1 MTFDAVI
8 VGGGIVG
15 TACALAFSRSAM
27 RVALVERSEI
37 GAGATA
43 AAMGHVLVLDDS
55 PAQLALTRYSQML
68 WHQLASELP
77 LDAEY
82 TRRGT
87 LWVAADDEEMR
98 EICRKHCVYEEQG
111 IPSEVLDAPA
121 LAQAEPALRSG
132 LAGGLLMHEDA
143 VVSPQ
148 VAARF
153 LLEQAGKVTL
163 LRETVAAMGS
173 GRVLLA
179 NGDQLHA
186 PILVNAAGEWAS
198 ELTPGLPVAKRK
210 GHLAITD
217 PYPGFLRYQVVELGY
232 LKSAHVTTTDSV
244 ACNVQPRANG
254 QLLIGSSR
262 QYGVEGREVEDK
274 MLARIFERA
283 AEYLPALPSLT
294 IQRTWTGFRSATPDK
309 LPLIGPAA
317 EDETVFLAT
326 GHEGLGITTSLATA
340 QLLADFISGRTPAIP
355 IEPYLPSRLPG
366 PSGHAVERALPVHRL
381 D

>member
-15 TACALAFSRSAM
+15 TACALAFSRNAM

-43 AAMGHVLVLDDS
+43 AAMGHIVVLDDS

-77 LDAEY
+77 PDAEY
-82 TRRGT
+82 TQRGT
-87 LWVAADDEEMR
+87 LWVAADDEEVQ
-98 EICRKHCVYEEQG
+98 EICRKHSAYNPHA
-111 IPSEVLDAPA
+111 IPSQLLDAQA
-121 LAQAEPALRSG
+121 LANAEPALRRG

-148 VAARF
+148 IAARF
-153 LLEQAGKVTL
+153 LLNQALAGKVALVRQGVT
-163 LRETVAAMGS
+163 AMGA
-173 GRVLLA
+173 GRVLLS
-179 NGDQLHA
+179 NGDELHA

-232 LKSAHVTTTDSV
+232 LKRAHVTTTDSV

-262 QYGVEGREVEDK
+262 QYGVDGREVEDK
-274 MLARIFERA
+274 ILSRIFERA

-294 IQRTWTGFRSATPDK
+294 IERRWTGFRSATPDK
-309 LPLIGPAA
+309 LPLIGPSA
-317 EDETVFLAT
+317 EDRTVFVAT

-340 QLLADFISGRTPAIP
+340 QLLAELIGGRTPAIP
-355 IEPYLPSRLPG
+355 IEPYLPSR
-366 PSGHAVERALPVHRL
+366 AMA
-381 D
+381 

>member
-15 TACALAFSRSAM
+15 TACALAFSRAGM
-27 RVALVERSEI
+27 RVALVERTEI

-43 AAMGHVLVLDDS
+43 AAMGHIVVLDDS
-55 PAQLALTRYSQML
+55 PAQLALTRYSQIL
-68 WHQLASELP
+68 WRNLAGELP
-77 LDAEY
+77 SDVEY
-82 TRRGT
+82 TQRGT
-87 LWVAADDEEMR
+87 LWVAADDEEMQ
-98 EICRKHCVYEEQG
+98 EICRKHSAYKEHG
-111 IPSEVLDAPA
+111 ISSGLLDAQT
-121 LAQAEPALRSG
+121 LAHAEPALRPG
-132 LAGGLLMHEDA
+132 LAGGLLMPEDA

-148 VAARF
+148 LAAQF
-153 LLEQAGKVTL
+153 LLSQAHVATL
-163 LRETVAAMGS
+163 IREEVVALGS
-173 GRVLLA
+173 GRALLT
-179 NGDQLHA
+179 NGDELHA

-244 ACNVQPRANG
+244 ACNVQPRLNG

-262 QYGVEGREVEDK
+262 QYGVEGSEVEDK
-274 MLARIFERA
+274 MLARIFARA

-309 LPLIGPAA
+309 LPLIGPVA
-317 EDETVFLAT
+317 EDKTVFLAT

-340 QLLADFISGRTPAIP
+340 QLLADLIAGRTSAIP
-355 IEPYLPSRLPG
+355 IEPYLPSR
-366 PSGHAVERALPVHRL
+366 AMA
-381 D
+381 

>member
-15 TACALAFSRSAM
+15 TACALAFSRTAM

-43 AAMGHVLVLDDS
+43 AAMGHIVVLDDS
-55 PAQLALTRYSQML
+55 PAQLALTRYSQLL
-68 WHQLASELP
+68 WHQLANELP
-77 LDAEY
+77 RDAEY
-82 TRRGT
+82 TQRGT
-87 LWVAADDEEMR
+87 LWVAADDEEAQ
-98 EICRKHCVYEEQG
+98 EICRKHSAYKEQA
-111 IPSEVLDAPA
+111 IPSGLLDAQA
-121 LAQAEPALRSG
+121 LAHAEPALRPG

-148 VAARF
+148 IAARF
-153 LLEQAGKVTL
+153 LLNQALAGKVTL
-163 LRETVAAMGS
+163 VREGVTAMGA
-173 GRVLLA
+173 GRVLLS
-179 NGDQLHA
+179 NGGELHA
-186 PILVNAAGEWAS
+186 PILINAAGEWAS

-274 MLARIFERA
+274 ILARIFERA

-294 IQRTWTGFRSATPDK
+294 IERRWTGFRSATPDK
-309 LPLIGPAA
+309 LPLIGPSA
-317 EDETVFLAT
+317 EDKTVFLAT

-340 QLLADFISGRTPAIP
+340 QLLADLIGGRTPAIP
-355 IEPYLPSRLPG
+355 IEPYLPSRLPRR
-366 PSGHAVERALPVHRL
+366 AVGAMA
-381 D
+381 

>member
-15 TACALAFSRSAM
+15 TACALAFSRAGL
-27 RVALVERSEI
+27 RVALVERAEV

-43 AAMGHVLVLDDS
+43 AAMGHIVVLDDS
-55 PAQLALTRYSQML
+55 PAQLALTRYSQVL
-68 WHQLASELP
+68 WRQLAGELP
-77 LDAEY
+77 SDVEY
-82 TRRGT
+82 TQRGT
-87 LWVAADDEEMR
+87 LWVAADDEEMQ
-98 EICRKHCVYEEQG
+98 EICRKHSAYKEHG
-111 IPSEVLDAPA
+111 ISSRLLDAQT
-121 LAQAEPALRSG
+121 LVHAEPALRSG
-132 LAGGLLMHEDA
+132 FTGGLVMPEDA

-148 VAARF
+148 LAAQF
-153 LLEQAGKVTL
+153 LLGQAVVAGVTL
-163 LRETVAAMGS
+163 IRESVVALGS
-173 GRVLLA
+173 GRALLP
-179 NGDQLHA
+179 NGDELQA

-198 ELTPGLPVAKRK
+198 ALTPGLPVARRK

-244 ACNVQPRANG
+244 ACNVQPRLNG

-274 MLARIFERA
+274 MLDRIFARA

-309 LPLIGPAA
+309 LPLIGPVA
-317 EDETVFLAT
+317 EDKTVFLAT

-340 QLLADFISGRTPAIP
+340 QLLADLIAGRTSAIP
-355 IEPYLPSRLPG
+355 IEPYLPSR
-366 PSGHAVERALPVHRL
+366 AMA
-381 D
+381 

>member
-15 TACALAFSRSAM
+15 TACALAFSRAGM
-27 RVALVERSEI
+27 RVALVERAEI
-37 GAGATA
+37 GSGATA
-43 AAMGHVLVLDDS
+43 AAMGHIVVLDDS

-68 WHQLASELP
+68 WRQLAGKLP
-77 LDAEY
+77 PAAEY
-82 TRRGT
+82 TQRGT
-87 LWVAADDEEMR
+87 LWVAADDEEMQ
-98 EICRKHCVYEEQG
+98 EICRKHSVYKEHG
-111 IPSEVLDAPA
+111 ITSDVID
-121 LAQAEPALRSG
+121 AQALTHTEPALRSG

-148 VAARF
+148 LAAGF
-153 LLEQAGKVTL
+153 LLHQALAGNVTL
-163 LRETVAAMGS
+163 LREDVTATGA
-173 GRVLLA
+173 GRALLS
-179 NGDQLHA
+179 NGDELHA
-186 PILVNAAGEWAS
+186 QILVNAAGEWAS
-198 ELTPGLPVAKRK
+198 ALTPGLPVAKRK

-217 PYPGFLRYQVVELGY
+217 PYPCFLRYQVVELGY

-262 QYGVEGREVEDK
+262 QYGVEGREVED
-274 MLARIFERA
+274 MILARIFERA

-309 LPLIGPAA
+309 LPLIGPWA
-317 EDETVFLAT
+317 EDKTVLLAT

-340 QLLADFISGRTPAIP
+340 QLLADLVSGTTPAIP
-355 IEPYLPSRLPG
+355 IEPYLPSRLSRP
-366 PSGHAVERALPVHRL
+366 AAERAVGAMA
-381 D
+381 

>member
-15 TACALAFSRSAM
+15 TACALAFSRTAM

-43 AAMGHVLVLDDS
+43 AAMGHIVVLDDS

-68 WHQLASELP
+68 WHQLSSKLP
-77 LDAEY
+77 SDAEY
-82 TRRGT
+82 TQRGT
-87 LWVAADDEEMR
+87 LWVAADDEEVH
-98 EICRKHCVYEEQG
+98 EICRKHSAYNPHA
-111 IPSEVLDAPA
+111 IPSQLLDAQA
-121 LAQAEPALRSG
+121 LAHAEPALRRG

-148 VAARF
+148 IAARF
-153 LLEQAGKVTL
+153 LLNQALAGKVALIRQGVT
-163 LRETVAAMGS
+163 AMGA
-173 GRVLLA
+173 GRVLLS
-179 NGDQLHA
+179 NGDELHA

-274 MLARIFERA
+274 ILARIFERA
-283 AEYLPALPSLT
+283 AEYLPALPSLR
-294 IQRTWTGFRSATPDK
+294 IGRRWTGFRSATPDK
-309 LPLIGPAA
+309 LPLIGPSA
-317 EDETVFLAT
+317 EDKTVFLAT

-340 QLLADFISGRTPAIP
+340 QLLADLIGGRTPAIP
-355 IEPYLPSRLPG
+355 IEPYLPSRLPRRAV
-366 PSGHAVERALPVHRL
+366 GHGL

>member
-15 TACALAFSRSAM
+15 TACALAFSRAAM

-43 AAMGHVLVLDDS
+43 AAMGHIVVLDDS

-68 WHQLASELP
+68 WHQLSTQLP
-77 LDAEY
+77 PDAEY
-82 TRRGT
+82 TQRGT
-87 LWVAADDEEMR
+87 LWVAADDEEVQ
-98 EICRKHCVYEEQG
+98 EICRKHSAYNPHA
-111 IPSEVLDAPA
+111 IPSQLLDAEA
-121 LAQAEPALRSG
+121 LAHAEPALRRG
-132 LAGGLLMHEDA
+132 LAGGLLMPEDA
-143 VVSPQ
+143 VVAPQ
-148 VAARF
+148 IAARF
-153 LLEQAGKVTL
+153 LLRQALAGKVTL
-163 LRETVAAMGS
+163 VREGVTAMGE
-173 GRVLLA
+173 GRVLLS
-179 NGDQLHA
+179 NGDELHA
-186 PILVNAAGEWAS
+186 PILLNAAGEWAS

-274 MLARIFERA
+274 ILARIFERA
-283 AEYLPALPSLT
+283 AEYLPALPSLI
-294 IQRTWTGFRSATPDK
+294 IQRTWMGFRSATPDK
-309 LPLIGPAA
+309 LPLIGPSA
-317 EDETVFLAT
+317 EDKTVFLAT

-340 QLLADFISGRTPAIP
+340 QLLADLIGGRTPSIP
-355 IEPYLPSRLPG
+355 IEPYLPSRLSP
-366 PSGHAVERALPVHRL
+366 PAVGAMA

>member
-15 TACALAFSRSAM
+15 TACALAFSRAAM
-27 RVALVERSEI
+27 RVALVERAEI
-37 GAGATA
+37 GAGATV
-43 AAMGHVLVLDDS
+43 AAMGHIVVLDDS
-55 PAQLALTRYSQML
+55 PPQLALTRYSQML
-68 WHQLASELP
+68 WHQLAGELP
-77 LDAEY
+77 PDAEY
-82 TRRGT
+82 TQRGT
-87 LWVAADDEEMR
+87 LWVAADDEEMQ
-98 EICRKHCVYEEQG
+98 EICRKHSGYKEHG
-111 IPSEVLDAPA
+111 ISSDVIDAQA
-121 LAQAEPALRSG
+121 LARTEPALRAG
-132 LAGGLLMHEDA
+132 LAGGLLMTEDA

-148 VAARF
+148 IAAQF
-153 LLEQAGKVTL
+153 LLSQALAGGVTL
-163 LRETVAAMGS
+163 IRAAVVAMAS

-179 NGDQLHA
+179 NGDELHA

-217 PYPGFLRYQVVELGY
+217 PYPDFLRYQVVELGY

-262 QYGVEGREVEDK
+262 QYGVEGREVEGTI
-274 MLARIFERA
+274 LARIFERA

-309 LPLIGPAA
+309 LPLIGPSA
-317 EDETVFLAT
+317 EDKTVFLAT
-326 GHEGLGITTSLATA
+326 GHEGLGITTSLGTA
-340 QLLADFISGRTPAIP
+340 QLLADLAGGRTPAIP
-355 IEPYLPSRLPG
+355 IDPYLPSRLPRR
-366 PSGHAVERALPVHRL
+366 AVGSMA
-381 D
+381 